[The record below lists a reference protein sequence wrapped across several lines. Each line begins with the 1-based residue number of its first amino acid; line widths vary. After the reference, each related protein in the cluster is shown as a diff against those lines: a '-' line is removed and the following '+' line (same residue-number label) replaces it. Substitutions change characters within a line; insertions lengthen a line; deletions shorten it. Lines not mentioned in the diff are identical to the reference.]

1 MIVPILKYGSP
12 ILRKHSDIFTEDDDP
27 VQLSVN
33 LFDTLKKSGGFGLSA
48 PQAGILKRAF
58 VIDTSMLN
66 EDNNGFEKYRQFFL
80 NPEILWQ
87 SSEEVYFQE
96 GCLSIPG
103 IFEEVL
109 RADKIRIKYS
119 DVNFN
124 TIEEELDGMKAMGF
138 QHEYDH
144 LEGILFI
151 DRLSPLRK
159 KFLTS
164 KLHKIKNTKNIKLWV
179 KNIKF
184 KKLNFPV
191 LKTLSLLLRAKAG

>member
-33 LFDTLKKSGGFGLSA
+33 LFDTLKKSGGVGLSA

-58 VIDTSMLN
+58 VIDTSTLI
-66 EDNNGFEKYRQFFL
+66 EDNNGFEKYKQFFL

-124 TIEEELDGMKAMGF
+124 TIEEELDGIKARGF